1 MHRLAEPRKSL
12 RKPFGALWCTFA
24 ETAPVQ
30 VEVAAGMD
38 PVQAV
43 LIGIA
48 CQQLAE
54 ERAGRMVAR
63 RSEGLAARPRPLRGC
78 S

>member
-1 MHRLAEPRKSL
+1 MPSQSFFGSIKGAPQESAE
-12 RKPFGALWCTFA
+12 A

-54 ERAGRMVAR
+54 ER
-63 RSEGLAARPRPLRGC
+63 
-78 S
+78 